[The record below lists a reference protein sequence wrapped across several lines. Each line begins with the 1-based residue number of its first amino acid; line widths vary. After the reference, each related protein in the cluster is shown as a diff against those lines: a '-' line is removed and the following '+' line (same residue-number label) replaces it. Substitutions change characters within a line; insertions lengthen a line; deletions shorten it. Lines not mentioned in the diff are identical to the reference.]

1 MPAIQRSVALIAC
14 LLPALAWAL
23 GVGGID
29 VSSGLNQPFDA
40 KIAIVGAKQGEL
52 DDVSAALAEP
62 KTFEAAGLTRSIV
75 LTRLKFEVVATGD
88 DSGYIHV
95 TSRDGIREPALEFI
109 VDVRWG
115 NGSLRRKYSVLL
127 EPK

>member
-1 MPAIQRSVALIAC
+1 MPAIHRSVAFIAC

-23 GVGGID
+23 GVGAID

-52 DDVSAALAEP
+52 QDVSAALAEP
-62 KTFEAAGLTRSIV
+62 KAFEAAGLTRSIV

-109 VDVRWG
+109 VDVKWG
-115 NGSLRRKYSVLL
+115 NGGGRPKYSVLL
-127 EPK
+127 EPR

>member
-1 MPAIQRSVALIAC
+1 VACIAC

-62 KTFEAAGLTRSIV
+62 KIFEAAGLTRSIV

-109 VDVRWG
+109 VDVKWG
-115 NGSLRRKYSVLL
+115 NGSVRRKYSVLL